1 MNRVIGLVGQ
11 AGSGKDTVAHFL
23 AEQYGYHPI
32 ALATPLKDFI
42 DPLLG
47 AGKHRRAYQQVGD
60 VMRQEDPLV
69 FIKAVQRQITQG
81 LWVITDI
88 RYLNEALAFPEA
100 ALWFIAAPYNLRV
113 SRLQARDGE
122 VQPRDFLHRS
132 EQDVEALRDLCS
144 VILENDGDLP
154 TLYRQIQERMDG

>member
-1 MNRVIGLVGQ
+1 
-11 AGSGKDTVAHFL
+11 
-23 AEQYGYHPI
+23 
-32 ALATPLKDFI
+32 
-42 DPLLG
+42 
-47 AGKHRRAYQQVGD
+47 
-60 VMRQEDPLV
+60 MRQEDPLV

-100 ALWFIAAPYNLRV
+100 MLWFIAAPYNLRV

-132 EQDVEALRDLCS
+132 EQDVEALRDLCP
-144 VILENDGDLP
+144 VVLENDGNLP
-154 TLYRQIQERMDG
+154 ALYRQIQERMDG